1 MDITAF
7 ALSQLFT
14 ELIGRKVQ
22 VVEAGGKPA
31 STAPASIGV
40 YMVHPGGSAI
50 VIRIDTMLLGALG
63 GALAG
68 IPEALVRE
76 EIASGL
82 GELLLDAMHE
92 VLNVAS
98 SALGTGGRAVLS
110 RMVTDRLQAEAAARA
125 AFARA
130 HVRAR
135 FSATISGYPGGDI
148 ALYAVP
154 AS

>member
-14 ELIGRKVQ
+14 SLIGRKVQ
-22 VVEAGGKPA
+22 VVEAGGKTA

-50 VIRIDTMLLGALG
+50 VIRIDTM
-63 GALAG
+63 
-68 IPEALVRE
+68 R
-76 EIASGL
+76 
-82 GELLLDAMHE
+82 ELLLDALHE

-110 RMVTDRLQAEAAARA
+110 RMVTDKLQAEAAARA
-125 AFARA
+125 AFTRS
-130 HVRAR
+130 HVRVR